1 VCDLAFKGFVA
12 WNGKVFRAKHVHRN
26 PSLPLPLSVCL
37 RFRTPNTQH
46 PTHVAI
52 LASIKSLRGHLAA
65 LFSSRRHTDL
75 SHTPATS
82 STHLPSP
89 QSCRPLRKI
98 PPALSRYLES
108 CCTRSSTIFQPRFM
122 LSIDGQMLW
131 TYMISVLELSN
142 TSKRI
147 SCHLISRR
155 SYKSQTD

>member
-1 VCDLAFKGFVA
+1 VTWRSRALLPETGKYSVLSTFIGTLHFLCLSQFVFA
-12 WNGKVFRAKHVHRN
+12 SEH
-26 PSLPLPLSVCL
+26 P
-37 RFRTPNTQH
+37 TPNTQH
-46 PTHVAI
+46 M
-52 LASIKSLRGHLAA
+52 LRSLHPSNHYKDISLHS
-65 LFSSRRHTDL
+65 SSRRHTDL

-108 CCTRSSTIFQPRFM
+108 CCTRSSTIFQPRLM